1 MELTLKI
8 NADTS
13 VSDLMI
19 SELLKLGYESFME
32 EEPDILK
39 AYISTEQ
46 FQIDHIYRLLSN
58 DLYRMVSFV
67 QAEPLPDQNW
77 NASWEA
83 SYEAVVINDRCRIRA
98 PFHAK
103 DPSFEF
109 DLLIE
114 PKMSFGTAHH
124 ETTAQM
130 LQLLFDIPLAG
141 KKVLDMGCGTAVL
154 AILARK
160 LGASEVV
167 AIDNDPWAYRNA
179 SENILLNEEP
189 DIIVEE
195 GDAALLIGRVFD
207 VIIANINRQIL
218 LHDMGSYATSL
229 TEKGY
234 LLLSGF
240 YTEDLEMIQ
249 QEATHYNLKYVRHE
263 SKNNWVA
270 AMFVK

>member
-19 SELLKLGYESFME
+19 SELLKLGYDSFME

-46 FQIDHIYRLLSN
+46 FQIDHIHRLLSN

-141 KKVLDMGCGTAVL
+141 KKILDMGCGTAVL

-195 GDAALLIGRVFD
+195 GDAALLKGRVFD

-249 QEATHYNLKYVRHE
+249 QKAAHYNLK
-263 SKNNWVA
+263 
-270 AMFVK
+270 

>member
-19 SELLKLGYESFME
+19 SELLKLGYDSFME

-46 FQIDHIYRLLSN
+46 FQIDHIHRLLSN

-141 KKVLDMGCGTAVL
+141 KKILDMGCGTAVL

-195 GDAALLIGRVFD
+195 GDAALLKGRVFD

-218 LHDMGSYATSL
+218 LHDMGSYATAL

-249 QEATHYNLKYVRHE
+249 QKAAHYNLKYVRHE